1 MADSL
6 FTSVY
11 FATQSQTVSVARCVL
26 PSVAAFTLVLR
37 YNAGLTRGEMGSQL
51 VVFTMFQP
59 IISGV
64 TSQYRPRDYANVGT
78 SVVLLFGPG
87 DVLIVTGTL
96 FSPSIA
102 LSVPVTALQGRGLG
116 VTYDCGPVTLL
127 SSSTLI
133 SVLPPFNA
141 SDAAAPTGGSECMSK
156 STRTASFFQSSIGP
170 DVQRAQRPSVDQLAR
185 V

>member
-127 SSSTLI
+127 SSSTSPPSSLP
-133 SVLPPFNA
+133 SMPLMLPRLLEAVSACPSRREPPPFSN
-141 SDAAAPTGGSECMSK
+141 
-156 STRTASFFQSSIGP
+156 
-170 DVQRAQRPSVDQLAR
+170 R